1 MPKKQGVGRIRKKGR
16 QGSDAKRTRSMPTK
30 PDEQMP
36 AAPAVFEANGDALE
50 SVEEQVINRLLDRLL
65 EDVVH
70 EFGPA
75 EIAVKAS
82 HLRWIDA
89 QARYF
94 EELARSHCDG
104 NEHFSVLEPMP
115 RDCPVCQ
122 YLWKECTRW
131 QERYGQQLTE
141 LEDMQLMYG
150 ESPHYERPFC
160 RCLRPCMCKEPED
173 DDSIDE

>member
-1 MPKKQGVGRIRKKGR
+1 MPKKQSVGRIRKKGR
-16 QGSDAKRTRSMPTK
+16 QGSDAKRTRSLPTK

-36 AAPAVFEANGDALE
+36 AVPAVVEATGDTP
-50 SVEEQVINRLLDRLL
+50 EEEIINRLLDRLL
-65 EDVVH
+65 DVLLEEVVH

-75 EIAVKAS
+75 EIDVKVR
-82 HLRWIDA
+82 HLGWIDV

-94 EELARSHCDG
+94 EAQARSHCDG

-122 YLWKECTRW
+122 YLWEQCTYW

-150 ESPHYERPFC
+150 ESPWYERKWC
-160 RCLRPCMCKEPED
+160 NCLRPCDCKEPDSD
-173 DDSIDE
+173 DDCL